1 MPTVSSF
8 IFAALLSLAS
18 QPEPA
23 YNFVQKGNA
32 SYYANILKGN
42 PTASGQLYHP
52 DSLTAAHRY
61 LPLGTT
67 VLVINPK
74 NKKQIQ
80 VTINDRGPFH
90 SKRIIDLSRRAADS
104 LDIRHQGT
112 APIILKA
119 MLPQTVAN
127 SLKGL

>member
-1 MPTVSSF
+1 M
-8 IFAALLSLAS
+8 LSLAC

-23 YNFVQKGNA
+23 YNFVQQGNA
-32 SYYANILKGN
+32 SYYANILKGK

-52 DSLTAAHRY
+52 DSLTAAHRS
-61 LPLGTT
+61 LPLGTM

-90 SKRIIDLSRRAADS
+90 SKRIIDLSRCAADS
-104 LDIRHQGT
+104 LRILHQGT
-112 APIILKA
+112 APVMIKA
-119 MLPQTVAN
+119 MLPQTIAD
-127 SLKGL
+127 SLNRRRAETGKLNIEH